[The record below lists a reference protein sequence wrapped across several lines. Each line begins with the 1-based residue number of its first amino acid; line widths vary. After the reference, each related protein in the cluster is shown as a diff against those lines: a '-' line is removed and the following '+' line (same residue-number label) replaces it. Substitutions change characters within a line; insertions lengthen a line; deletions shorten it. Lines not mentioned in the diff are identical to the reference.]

1 MDSLSFS
8 KKIQKVSSILGY
20 FGAFA
25 LFAMMLLTT
34 IDVVGRYLFNA
45 PLMGAFEITEYLVLI
60 LIFSFLCNAQSHKDH
75 VSVDL
80 LFNKLPRK
88 CRNIINIINHT
99 ACLVLM
105 ALIAWMSYFKAL
117 ELKEVGEAS
126 PNLVIP
132 DYPFVFFLVLG
143 CIVLCLEYIRD
154 IILLITGKKEGKTS

>member
-20 FGAFA
+20 FGAIA
-25 LFAMMLLTT
+25 LFGMMLLTT

-45 PLMGAFEITEYLVLI
+45 PLMGAFELTEYLVLI

-80 LFNKLPRK
+80 LFNKFPRK
-88 CRNIINIINHT
+88 FRKIINICNHV

-154 IILLITGKKEGKTS
+154 IILLISGKTEGKIS

>member
-8 KKIQKVSSILGY
+8 KKIKKVSSIFGY
-20 FGAFA
+20 FGAIA
-25 LFAMMLLTT
+25 LFGMMLLTT

-45 PLMGAFEITEYLVLI
+45 PLMGAFELTEYLVLI

-80 LFNKLPRK
+80 LFNKFPRK
-88 CRNIINIINHT
+88 FRKIINIFNHV

-105 ALIAWMSYFKAL
+105 ALIAWMSFFKAL

-154 IILLITGKKEGKTS
+154 IILLISGKKEGKTS